1 MLEAEA
7 DYRNH
12 RAVGGNMEPFR
23 YHVFICDQKKPEGL
37 PCCAGR
43 GSSATIE
50 ALRKEVAAR
59 GLLDEVQITLCG
71 SLGVC
76 ERGPNLVVYPEG
88 VWYSGV
94 RPEDVSELVESH
106 FVQGRPVDRLVN
118 RDVAGLRAEI
128 QSNRAKFMAAERAKD
143 AAGVLPDDLNQTLRA
158 YMESRALLT
167 ALELDVF
174 TAVGSGATA
183 VEVAGRIS
191 THPRST
197 EMLLNALVAMGMLVK
212 QQGVFRDTPATARYF
227 AEGSKDNARPGLIHI
242 ANIWHRWSNLTDCVR
257 AGTAVGHEEM
267 AERGEDWTE
276 PFIAAMHRNAAERA
290 PLVVEAVGP
299 AAGER
304 LLDVGGGSAAYSI
317 AFAQAHEKL
326 HATVLDLPPVLPIA
340 ERHIN
345 AAGLAGRVETRAG
358 DLRRDP
364 LGKGFNLALVSAI
377 CHMLGPEENQDLLRR
392 CFEALEPQGRVVIQ
406 DFILEPDKTGPKQAA
421 LFALN
426 MLVGIPAGSTYS
438 YEEYFTWLRVAGFT
452 EVRQIRLPGP
462 SRLVVGIR
470 Q

>member
-1 MLEAEA
+1 
-7 DYRNH
+7 
-12 RAVGGNMEPFR
+12 MEPFL
-23 YHVFICDQKKPEGL
+23 YHVFICDQRKPEGI
-37 PCCAGR
+37 PCCPAR
-43 GSSATIE
+43 GSAATIE

-59 GLLDEVQITLCG
+59 GLLDEVQITTCG
-71 SLGVC
+71 SVGVC

-94 RPEDVSELVESH
+94 RAEDIPELVESH
-106 FVQGRPVDRLVN
+106 FVQGRVLERLVN
-118 RDVAGLRAEI
+118 PDVAALRAEI
-128 QSNRAKFMAAERAKD
+128 LSNRAKFMAAQRAKD

-183 VEVAGRIS
+183 AEVAQKIS
-191 THPRST
+191 TNPRAT
-197 EMLLNALVAMGMLVK
+197 EMLLNALVAMGMLTK
-212 QQGVFRDTPATARYF
+212 QQGVYRNTPTTGRYF
-227 AEGSKDNARPGLIHI
+227 AQTSKDNARPGLIHL

-257 AGTAVGHEEM
+257 AGTAVGHQEM
-267 AERGEDWTE
+267 AERGQDWTE

-290 PLVVEAVGP
+290 PLVVQAVG

-317 AFAQAHEKL
+317 AFAQAHERL
-326 HATVLDLPPVLPIA
+326 HATLLDLPTVLPIA
-340 ERHIN
+340 QGHIN
-345 AAGLAGRVETRAG
+345 AAGLAERVQTRAG

-364 LGKGFNLALVSAI
+364 LGKGFTLVLVSAI
-377 CHMLGPEENQDLLRR
+377 CHMLSPAENQDLLRR

-406 DFILEPDKTGPKQAA
+406 DFILEPDKTAPKQAA

-426 MLVGIPAGSTYS
+426 MLVGTPAGSTYS
-438 YEEYFTWLRVAGFT
+438 DEEYADWLREAGFH

-462 SRLVVGIR
+462 SSLMVGVR
-470 Q
+470 R

>member
-1 MLEAEA
+1 
-7 DYRNH
+7 
-12 RAVGGNMEPFR
+12 MEPFR
-23 YHVFICDQKKPEGL
+23 YHVFICDQKKPEGV
-37 PCCAGR
+37 PCCPAR
-43 GSSATIE
+43 GSAATIE
-50 ALRKEVAAR
+50 VMREEVAKR
-59 GLLDEVQITLCG
+59 GLLDEVQITTCG

-94 RPEDVSELVESH
+94 RAEDVPELVESH
-106 FVQGRPVDRLVN
+106 FAQGRVVERLVN
-118 RDVAGLRAEI
+118 RDEAGLRAEVL
-128 QSNRAKFMAAERAKD
+128 SNRAKFMAAQRAKD

-183 VEVAGRIS
+183 AEVAQKIS
-191 THPRST
+191 THPRAT

-212 QQGVFRDTPATARYF
+212 QQGVFRDTAATARFF

-267 AERGEDWTE
+267 AERGQDWTE

-290 PLVVEAVGP
+290 PLVVQAVG
-299 AAGER
+299 AAGDR
-304 LLDVGGGSAAYSI
+304 LLDVGGGSGAYSI
-317 AFAQAHEKL
+317 AFARANATL
-326 HATVLDLPPVLPIA
+326 HATVLDLPTVLPIA
-340 ERHIN
+340 QGHID

-364 LGKGFNLALVSAI
+364 LGKGFTLVLASAI
-377 CHMLGPEENQDLLRR
+377 CHMLSPEENQNLFRR
-392 CFEALEPQGRVVIQ
+392 CFEALDPNGRLVMQ
-406 DFILEPDKTGPKQAA
+406 DFILEADKTAPKQAA

-426 MLVGIPAGSTYS
+426 MLVGTPAGSTYS
-438 YEEYFTWLRVAGFT
+438 YEEYTAWMNEAGFK

-462 SRLVVGIR
+462 SSLMVGVK
-470 Q
+470 